1 MPEPQKSYQQKRTIY
16 PNYHEDTNLSK
27 HTFDISENFSTKV
40 LELIEKAFEL
50 SETIS
55 SRELTPQ
62 ILLKTLQNDSD
73 ANGILGYYANG
84 ATVQVD
90 LENKNENVDI
100 VILSVDVKK
109 ILLIAF
115 LEAQKFGRK
124 MVEID
129 DIVLAMIQVPN
140 VNKVLNDIDLFE
152 AEKRAS
158 ERLGG
163 SISTTNSQ
171 ETPILSKYS
180 VDLVQL
186 ATTGKINDVIGRDN
200 EIQRVI
206 QILTRQTKSNP
217 VLLGEPG
224 VGKTAI
230 VEGLAKMIA
239 EDKIVEPL
247 RGVRILSL
255 NLVSLISA
263 ANSIGR
269 AENLIEGIIEE
280 AKSSGNIILFIDE
293 LHTITGGGDSN
304 EAQTIA
310 NILKP
315 ALARG
320 DIHVIGATTLAEY
333 RKYIEKDPALSRRFE
348 PVRADEPS
356 IETSVL
362 ILTNVAKKLEE
373 FHKVRITPDAID
385 SAVKLSKRYIQDRF
399 LPDKAIDLLDEASSK
414 IVLQGRNTLEAE
426 DIRLILADKTGIPV
440 QSLSTDDQ
448 QRLASLEQYLST
460 YVIGQE
466 HAVHVVSEAI
476 RRARAGLKD
485 PNKPTGSFLFL
496 GPSGVGKTELAKVL
510 AREIYHTEKALI
522 RLDMS
527 EFSEQHTVQRLVG
540 APPGYVGYDEGGQLT
555 NPVWEQPYSLIL
567 LDEIE
572 KAHPKV
578 FDIFLQVLDDGRL
591 TDGQGRTVDFKN
603 TIIIATSNIASD
615 EILEVIKQND
625 KSKLSDPEF
634 IQETI
639 IPILR
644 DYFRPEF
651 INRFDEVVVFN
662 PLGKEELIQIARLQI
677 KKIEQRL
684 AEQNIKLVVKE
695 ETLQAYANETYNP
708 QFGARPLKRLIQ
720 DQVENKVA
728 RMIIEGQIK
737 PGGVLEI

>member
-1 MPEPQKSYQQKRTIY
+1 MPEPQKSYQQKRTFY

-40 LELIEKAFEL
+40 LELIEKAFDL
-50 SETIS
+50 AETLD
-55 SRELTPQ
+55 SRELSPQ

-73 ANGILGYYANG
+73 ANGILGYYTAG
-84 ATVQVD
+84 TIVQVD

-100 VILSVDVKK
+100 VIFSVDVKK

-152 AEKRAS
+152 AEKKTS

-163 SISTTNSQ
+163 SITTTNSQ
-171 ETPILSKYS
+171 DTPILSKYS

-200 EIQRVI
+200 EIQRVV

-230 VEGLAKMIA
+230 VEGIAKMIA

-280 AKSSGNIILFIDE
+280 AKNSGNIILFIDE

-356 IETSVL
+356 IETSIL

-414 IVLQGRNTLEAE
+414 IVLQGRDTLEAE

-440 QSLSTDDQ
+440 QSLTTDDQ

-625 KSKLSDPEF
+625 KSKLSDPDF

-728 RMIIEGQIK
+728 RMIIEGQVK

>member
-1 MPEPQKSYQQKRTIY
+1 
-16 PNYHEDTNLSK
+16 
-27 HTFDISENFSTKV
+27 
-40 LELIEKAFEL
+40 
-50 SETIS
+50 
-55 SRELTPQ
+55 
-62 ILLKTLQNDSD
+62 
-73 ANGILGYYANG
+73 GI
-84 ATVQVD
+84 
-90 LENKNENVDI
+90 
-100 VILSVDVKK
+100 
-109 ILLIAF
+109 
-115 LEAQKFGRK
+115 
-124 MVEID
+124 
-129 DIVLAMIQVPN
+129 
-140 VNKVLNDIDLFE
+140 
-152 AEKRAS
+152 
-158 ERLGG
+158 
-163 SISTTNSQ
+163 
-171 ETPILSKYS
+171 
-180 VDLVQL
+180 
-186 ATTGKINDVIGRDN
+186 
-200 EIQRVI
+200 
-206 QILTRQTKSNP
+206 
-217 VLLGEPG
+217 
-224 VGKTAI
+224 
-230 VEGLAKMIA
+230 AKMIA

-263 ANSIGR
+263 ANSVGR

-280 AKSSGNIILFIDE
+280 AKIGGNIIIFIDE

-320 DIHVIGATTLAEY
+320 DIHVIGATTLSEY

-348 PVRADEPS
+348 PVRADEPD
-356 IETSVL
+356 IETSIK

-373 FHKVRITPDAID
+373 FHKVTISPEAIEV
-385 SAVKLSKRYIQDRF
+385 AVKLSKRYVQDRF

-414 IVLQGRNTLEAE
+414 IVLQGRNKLEAE
-426 DIRLILADKTGIPV
+426 DIRMILADKTGIPV
-440 QSLSTDDQ
+440 GSLNTDDQ
-448 QRLASLEQYLST
+448 VRLAALETYLST

-615 EILEVIKQND
+615 EILQVIQDND
-625 KSKLSDPEF
+625 KSKLSDPDF
-634 IQETI
+634 IQDTI

-662 PLGKEELIQIARLQI
+662 PLGKDELIQIARLQI
-677 KKIEQRL
+677 KKIEARL
-684 AEQNIKLVVKE
+684 AEQDIKLVVKE
-695 ETLQAYANETYNP
+695 ETLQSYANETYNP

-720 DQVENKVA
+720 DKVENTVA
-728 RMIIEGQIK
+728 RMIIEGRIK
-737 PGGVLEI
+737 SGGTLEI